1 MIVIKGYLIDIEDPD
16 DKIFLKKDNNLKF
29 LYVLIMS

>member
-1 MIVIKGYLIDIEDPD
+1 MIVIKGYSIDIEDPD
-16 DKIFLKKDNNLKF
+16 DRNFRKDNDLKF